1 MPLLVCSNSEI
12 VREDSDLHLLSL
24 QGCQA
29 AFGKVIRLCFFPLCG
44 LDNGHLLHV
53 TTSPDSVSLRSQSL
67 VIAIP
72 NAMPKNQSQLTL
84 LNASTTSVTLPPSPH
99 LPLSHLNPSPP
110 AIKYS
115 SAGRSF
121 TLACWAILPLS
132 LSTNERSWSS
142 SLEVVLVNAESILG
156 RASESVKRED
166 SVPACIPSHYSN
178 D

>member
-1 MPLLVCSNSEI
+1 MPLLVYSNSGI

-24 QGCQA
+24 EGCQA
-29 AFGKVIRLCFFPLCG
+29 AFGKVIRLRLFPLCG
-44 LDNGHLLHV
+44 LDDGHLLHV
-53 TTSPDSVSLRSQSL
+53 TTSPDSVSPSLSLTSYRHSQCH
-67 VIAIP
+67 AT
-72 NAMPKNQSQLTL
+72 NQSQLTL

-121 TLACWAILPLS
+121 TLACCAILPLS

-156 RASESVKRED
+156 RMSESVKRED

-178 D
+178 V

>member
-1 MPLLVCSNSEI
+1 M
-12 VREDSDLHLLSL
+12 LSL
-24 QGCQA
+24 EACQA
-29 AFGKVIRLCFFPLCG
+29 AFGKVIRLRLLPLCG
-44 LDNGHLLHV
+44 FDNGHLLHA
-53 TTSPDSVSLRSQSL
+53 TTTPGPVSPSLSITTDHDIRMSCQK
-67 VIAIP
+67 IQP
-72 NAMPKNQSQLTL
+72 QLTL

-121 TLACWAILPLS
+121 TLACCAILPLS